1 MRYPTDRPTD
11 RQTDT
16 ASYRGALSHLK
27 RMERRWEQSSKNGQK
42 NQREENRAERN
53 QPKENQ
59 HVEILH
65 EENQHEVTSLIAAE
79 KL

>member
-1 MRYPTDRPTD
+1 
-11 RQTDT
+11 
-16 ASYRGALSHLK
+16 
-27 RMERRWEQSSKNGQK
+27 MERRWELSSKNGQK

-65 EENQHEVTSLIAAE
+65 EENQREVTSLIAAE